1 MQPQRLFALV
11 MQHPQLSFL
20 IWPLIFLYTYYHDI
34 VAFAP
39 TTMFP
44 PTALPLP
51 REIVLIT
58 DEILSPGDFLLHR
71 FLINHLKGTKKAT
84 AILVCVSEDLTRWKS
99 VASKSVRRA
108 NVIAVALGVH
118 LVLDLQNVNLST
130 NLDLGSLML
139 VDVMSHL
146 TPRVATEGYPTLG
159 ELYKNIHSVLNIFSE
174 DVEKN
179 TLLILDDLT
188 ALEWIGI
195 PTEEIARFARA
206 LCALSRR
213 VLILLSDD
221 AFGTYAT
228 AQHNSSLVVR
238 HHITTPSEPD
248 ELFKRLVQLCDYHL
262 DVFPLSS
269 GRSGSVSGQVRSR
282 LARSSLSV
290 LMQWLTGE
298 L

>member
-1 MQPQRLFALV
+1 
-11 MQHPQLSFL
+11 
-20 IWPLIFLYTYYHDI
+20 
-34 VAFAP
+34 
-39 TTMFP
+39 MFP

-99 VASKSVRRA
+99 VASKS
-108 NVIAVALGVH
+108 
-118 LVLDLQNVNLST
+118 NVNLST

-213 VLILLSDD
+213 
-221 AFGTYAT
+221 
-228 AQHNSSLVVR
+228 HNSSLVVR

-248 ELFKRLVQLCDYHL
+248 ELFKRLVELCDYHL
-262 DVFPLSS
+262 DIFPLSS
-269 GRSGSVSGQVRSR
+269 GRSGSVSGQVSLHCGPAITQPAHR
-282 LARSSLSV
+282 LVARNSAVHYRLSDSGSVFFDRGTSNGV
-290 LMQWLTGE
+290 L
-298 L
+298 